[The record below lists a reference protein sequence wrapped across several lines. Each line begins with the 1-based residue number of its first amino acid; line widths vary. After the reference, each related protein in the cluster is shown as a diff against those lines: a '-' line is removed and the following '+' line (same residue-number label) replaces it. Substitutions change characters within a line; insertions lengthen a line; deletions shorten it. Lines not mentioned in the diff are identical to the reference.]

1 MTDSTGESRPS
12 ARAWYALAVI
22 IAATLLGFVDRQVLV
37 LVAEP
42 LKHEMGLTDSRF
54 GVLLGLGP
62 GLFAALGAIALG
74 WLSDRLPRQLVLAA
88 CILAWSAATAAS
100 GLAANFSQL
109 LVATVAIALGEAA
122 LTPVIFSMVPD
133 MFPGRSRTTAN
144 LIVFAAIVIGAGL
157 GFALG
162 GGALAYVESH
172 RSELPAAVRSLAA
185 WRIAFFVVAL
195 PGVPVSLAVAAIGS
209 VRRTAAAS
217 AEQRSGSLRAYL
229 RRHGGAVGGVYAAT
243 SLCTLAVAA
252 TGWLPIYIMRT
263 FKETQAQVGIGLG
276 AAVGGG
282 ALAGILIS
290 GFVVRLLSRR
300 EGHSTPL
307 TAYVAFM
314 LTALP
319 LVVLQ
324 VFAQTPTQS
333 FVLFG
338 LQMAATTGAAALIP
352 NMLQDLSP
360 AGLRGR
366 VLASW
371 TLVTSLAAAA
381 APVLVGSVSDAL
393 AARPHALVWSIVLVS
408 APSLAAGVLIMDLT
422 ARAFRK
428 AADALAPA

>member
-1 MTDSTGESRPS
+1 MTDQIREPRPS
-12 ARAWYALAVI
+12 TRAWYALSVI
-22 IAATLLGFVDRQVLV
+22 IVATLLGFVDRQVLV

-42 LKHEMGLTDSRF
+42 LKHEMSLTDSQF
-54 GVLLGLGP
+54 GILLGLGP

-74 WLSDRLPRQLVLAA
+74 WLSDHMPRQLVLAA

-100 GLAANFSQL
+100 GLAANFWQL
-109 LVATVAIALGEAA
+109 LLATVAIALGEAA

-144 LIVFAAIVIGAGL
+144 LILFASIVIGAGL

-162 GGALAYVESH
+162 GGAMAYVESH
-172 RSELPAAVRSLAA
+172 RSELPAALRGLAA

-209 VRRTAAAS
+209 VRRTVATS
-217 AEQRSGSLRAYL
+217 AEQRSGSLRTYL
-229 RRHGGAVGGVYAAT
+229 RRHGGALGGVCAAT

-263 FKETQAQVGIGLG
+263 FKETQAQAGVGLG

-300 EGHSTPL
+300 YGHNAPPA
-307 TAYVAFM
+307 AYVAFM
-314 LTALP
+314 LIALP

-324 VFAQTPTQS
+324 AFAQTSMQS
-333 FVLFG
+333 YVLFG
-338 LQMAATTGAAALIP
+338 LQMAASTGASALVP

-366 VLASW
+366 VLASC

-393 AARPHALVWSIVLVS
+393 VGPRALVWSIVLVG
-408 APSLAAGVLIMDLT
+408 APSLAAGVLMMHLT
-422 ARAFRK
+422 GGAFRR
-428 AADALAPA
+428 ASEELAPA